1 MNTPCADPEIFRG
14 KDGDWG
20 QRDNFVC
27 QGRFESYFLI
37 ILSCKVKELEFS
49 RERGG
54 GAIEC
59 DSLKNAQTKLFLHK
73 KYFKEKNS
81 NRKSASNNSSLQIKY
96 NFKM

>member
-27 QGRFESYFLI
+27 QGRFESYFLV

-54 GAIEC
+54 GGLLNVI
-59 DSLKNAQTKLFLHK
+59 L
-73 KYFKEKNS
+73 
-81 NRKSASNNSSLQIKY
+81 
-96 NFKM
+96 

>member
-1 MNTPCADPEIFRG
+1 MLYLVFIPTIVVYEYAMCGSRNISGKGWGLSWNFPE
-14 KDGDWG
+14 K
-20 QRDNFVC
+20 
-27 QGRFESYFLI
+27 
-37 ILSCKVKELEFS
+37 
-49 RERGG
+49 GG

-81 NRKSASNNSSLQIKY
+81 NRKSASNISSLQIKY